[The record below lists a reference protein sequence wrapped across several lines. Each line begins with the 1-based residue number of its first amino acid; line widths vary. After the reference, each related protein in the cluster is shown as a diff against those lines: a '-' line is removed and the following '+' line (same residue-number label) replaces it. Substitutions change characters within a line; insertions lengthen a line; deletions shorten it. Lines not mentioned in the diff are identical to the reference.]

1 VSGESQRCRGMR
13 DLLPADMARFRKVE
27 AGFRDACLA
36 WGYREVRTPTIEH
49 LHLFTAAGTLSPHML
64 GRVYSFLDW
73 DGWSGE
79 RVVLRPEATIGAA
92 RLFVEHMRGE
102 RLAKLFYVENI
113 FRFATGD
120 ESREGWQCGVELLG
134 DTQPRGDVEL
144 VLLGREVLER
154 LGLAPVE
161 VRLSHPGIVRAVL
174 AQAGLEPAEQVRT
187 YDRILDGDPSVAGEL
202 EVRLPNLGAPLRL
215 LLEGEGSG
223 SAYLVNLRS
232 TFAAGLP
239 GLITVLDELSN
250 VSDTL
255 AALGVSCRVAAAA
268 VGSFEYYTGPV
279 FEFAVGGQ
287 PVGGG
292 GRYDGL
298 IALVGGADL
307 PASGFAFDAD
317 KLADLLLSAEAAAFD
332 QVVVVQP
339 GSQDPAVL
347 AGAFAAAGA
356 ARRLGLCAE
365 MVLATSAGG
374 GAATRGRRAQSS
386 RWLVAVEGKGE
397 GLAFSLYD
405 SSTRRRRSFADLA
418 GLLGA
423 LKATAGA
430 S

>member
-1 VSGESQRCRGMR
+1 MSEESQRCRGMR
-13 DLLPADMARFRKVE
+13 DLLPADMARFRRVE
-27 AGFRDACLA
+27 AAFRDVCLA

-102 RLAKLFYVENI
+102 KLAKLFYVQNV
-113 FRFATGD
+113 FRFAAGD
-120 ESREGWQCGVELLG
+120 EPRESWQCGVELLG

-144 VLLGREVLER
+144 VLLGRQVLER

-187 YDRILDGDPSVAGEL
+187 YDLILDGDVSVVDEL
-202 EVRLPNLGAPLRL
+202 EGRLPDLGAPLRL

-223 SAYLVNLRS
+223 SAYLANVRS
-232 TFAAGLP
+232 TFGSGLP
-239 GLITVLDELSN
+239 GLASPLDELS
-250 VSDTL
+250 VVAETL
-255 AALGVSCRVAAAA
+255 AALGVRCRVATAA

-279 FEFAVGGQ
+279 FQFAANGEAVGS
-287 PVGGG
+287 G

-298 IALVGGADL
+298 IALVGGPSL
-307 PASGFAFDAD
+307 PASGFALDAD
-317 KLADLLLSAEAAAFD
+317 KLAALLPAPEAAALD
-332 QVVVVQP
+332 QAVTVQP
-339 GSQDPAVL
+339 ASRGPAEL
-347 AGAFAAAGA
+347 AAAFAAADA
-356 ARRLGLCAE
+356 LRRLGLWTEVA
-365 MVLATSAGG
+365 LAGG
-374 GAATRGRRAQSS
+374 QAPARRW
-386 RWLVAVEGKGE
+386 RVTVEAKGE
-397 GLAFSLYD
+397 GVTFALYD
-405 SSTRRRRSFADLA
+405 SSTRRRRSFADLD
-418 GLLGA
+418 GLVAA
-423 LKATAGA
+423 LEATAGA

>member
-1 VSGESQRCRGMR
+1 M
-13 DLLPADMARFRKVE
+13 E

-102 RLAKLFYVENI
+102 KLAKLFYIENI
-113 FRFATGD
+113 FRFAAGD
-120 ESREGWQCGVELLG
+120 EPREGWQCGVELLG

-187 YDRILDGDPSVAGEL
+187 YDRILDGDPSVVGEL
-202 EVRLPNLGAPLRL
+202 EGRLPDLGAPLRL

-223 SAYLVNLRS
+223 SAYLANVRS
-232 TFAAGLP
+232 TFAAGAAGP
-239 GLITVLDELSN
+239 GLASGRAVDRRRTRWPRWAC
-250 VSDTL
+250 
-255 AALGVSCRVAAAA
+255 AAGWPRRRWAASSTIRARCSSSRPA
-268 VGSFEYYTGPV
+268 NE
-279 FEFAVGGQ
+279 

-298 IALVGGADL
+298 IALVGGPSL
-307 PASGFAFDAD
+307 PASGFALDAD
-317 KLADLLLSAEAAAFD
+317 KLAALLPSPEATAPE

-339 GSQDPAVL
+339 ASREPAEL
-347 AGAFAAAGA
+347 AAAFSA
-356 ARRLGLCAE
+356 ADALRRLGLCAE
-365 MVLATSAGG
+365 VALAIRQSAGLALAG
-374 GAATRGRRAQSS
+374 DGRGQRRGPDLRALRRLHSPASLLRRSRRAAGRPGGDGRCLLSWPSPAASS
-386 RWLVAVEGKGE
+386 PAPSILSWRGQA
-397 GLAFSLYD
+397 
-405 SSTRRRRSFADLA
+405 
-418 GLLGA
+418 
-423 LKATAGA
+423 
-430 S
+430 